1 MIGMRLCGCDL
12 EYERYVYSKLKKYK
26 ISLTVKHHFLD
37 IIITDIVDNLI

>member
-1 MIGMRLCGCDL
+1 MLKI
-12 EYERYVYSKLKKYK
+12 KKYK